1 MVNKTI
7 LVVLDGLAY
16 DVAQQC
22 MGFLH
27 ALKEQQIASIY
38 KMQCELPSMS
48 RPLYET
54 ILTGVTPALSGIVNN
69 QVARNSNQKSVF
81 SLARGEGL
89 TTAAAAFHWYSEL
102 YNQSPYNAV
111 RDRHTDDPD
120 KLIQYGCFYH
130 GEHYADSYL
139 YLDAE
144 SLRQR
149 YDPDFLLI
157 HPMNIDNAGHK
168 EGVDSAHY
176 RNTVRN
182 SDCELSK
189 YLPTWIEQG
198 YQVIITADHGMND
211 DKSHGGSLSKE
222 RDIPFFVIGNRFS
235 HQPSCAPKQT
245 EICGVICE
253 LLGIENHNKA
263 ITDNLL
269 LEQPQLSM
277 AIGERLQAV
286 AL

>member
-1 MVNKTI
+1 MVNQTI

-16 DVAQQC
+16 EVAEQC

-27 ALKEQQIASIY
+27 ALREQKIVTVY

-54 ILTGVTPALSGIVNN
+54 ILTGVSPALSGIVNN
-69 QVARNSNQKSVF
+69 QVTRNSNQKSVF
-81 SLARGEGL
+81 SLARCAGL

-102 YNQSPYNAV
+102 YNRSPYNAV
-111 RDRHTDDPD
+111 RDRHTQDLEQ
-120 KLIQYGCFYH
+120 LIQYGCFYH

-144 SLRQR
+144 SLRLR
-149 YDPDFLLI
+149 YNPDFLLI

-168 EGVDSAHY
+168 AGVDSAHY
-176 RNTVRN
+176 RNTVRH
-182 SDCELSK
+182 SDSELSK
-189 YLPTWIEQG
+189 YLPRWIDEG
-198 YQVIITADHGMND
+198 YQIIITADHGMND
-211 DKSHGGSLSKE
+211 DKSHGGTLSKE

-235 HQPSCAPKQT
+235 HEQSCTPKQT

-253 LLGIENHNKA
+253 LLGIENYNKPV
-263 ITDNLL
+263 TDNLL
-269 LEQPQLSM
+269 LKEPS
-277 AIGERLQAV
+277 IERQCLQAMAV
-286 AL
+286 

>member
-16 DVAQQC
+16 EVAEQC

-27 ALKEQQIASIY
+27 ALKEQEIATIY

-54 ILTGVTPALSGIVNN
+54 ILTGITPALSGIVNN
-69 QVARNSNQKSVF
+69 QVVRNSNQKSVF
-81 SLARGEGL
+81 SLARRAGL

-102 YNQSPYNAV
+102 YNSSPYNAV
-111 RDRHTDDPD
+111 RDRYTEDSEQ
-120 KLIQYGCFYH
+120 LIQYGCFYH

-144 SLRQR
+144 SLRLR
-149 YDPDFLLI
+149 YNPDFLLV

-168 EGVDSAHY
+168 AGVDSAHY

-182 SDCELSK
+182 SDSELSK
-189 YLPTWIEQG
+189 YLPMWIDEG

-211 DKSHGGSLSKE
+211 DKSHGGTLSKE

-235 HQPSCAPKQT
+235 HEQSCMPKQT
-245 EICGVICE
+245 DICGVICE
-253 LLGIENHNKA
+253 LLGIQNHNKPV
-263 ITDNLL
+263 TDNLL
-269 LEQPQLSM
+269 FEEQLINKQYLHAM
-277 AIGERLQAV
+277 AL
-286 AL
+286 